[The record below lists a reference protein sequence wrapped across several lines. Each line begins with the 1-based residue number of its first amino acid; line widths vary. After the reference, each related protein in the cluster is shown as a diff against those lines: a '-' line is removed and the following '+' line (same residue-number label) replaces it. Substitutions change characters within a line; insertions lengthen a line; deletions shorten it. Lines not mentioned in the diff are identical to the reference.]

1 MLLGM
6 MPTIKQK
13 KIYPQLDPHSNY
25 NMQNKHTNEENMI

>member
-6 MPTIKQK
+6 MPIVKQK
-13 KIYPQLDPHSNY
+13 KIYPQLDPNSNC